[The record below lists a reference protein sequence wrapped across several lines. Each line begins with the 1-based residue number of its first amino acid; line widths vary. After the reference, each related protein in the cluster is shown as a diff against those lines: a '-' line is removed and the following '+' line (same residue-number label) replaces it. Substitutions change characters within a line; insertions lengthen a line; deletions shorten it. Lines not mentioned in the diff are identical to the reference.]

1 MTSDNIDLFADGCD
15 PEHELVIDHFP
26 FVIGREAGSD
36 YQVDYP
42 SISRRHCRLYL
53 VENDVWLQDLES
65 RNGTFLNGERVTKP
79 RMVQDG
85 DMLSLSLHFFR
96 IVLNSSRV
104 SRLPFGR

>member
-1 MTSDNIDLFADGCD
+1 MMDGGDLFAGECD

-26 FVIGREAGSD
+26 FVIGRDEGCD
-36 YQVDYP
+36 YQADYP

-53 VENDVWLQDLES
+53 AGNMVWLQDLES
-65 RNGTFLNGERVTKP
+65 RNGTFLNGQRVNTP
-79 RMVQDG
+79 RIVQDG